1 MPKVKPRKERL
12 AAAEARQ
19 ALSGI
24 LREFAELEEPADSI
38 ADRAVRLG
46 IYNRDAGVLLP
57 LSDFESAL
65 ETEEIL
71 DDILL
76 ELTALERLSHEPKEW
91 ISLEDAARELG
102 LAKELGLD

>member
-1 MPKVKPRKERL
+1 MAKVGPGSRRL
-12 AAAEARQ
+12 AAAEARDE
-19 ALSGI
+19 LSSI
-24 LREFAELEEPADSI
+24 LHEFAELGKPGDSI

-57 LSDFESAL
+57 LADFERAV

-76 ELTALERLSHEPKEW
+76 ELSVAERLARGPGEW
-91 ISLEDAARELG
+91 SSLEEVARELG
-102 LAKELGLD
+102 LGLD

>member
-1 MPKVKPRKERL
+1 VAKAKTESRRL
-12 AAAEARQ
+12 AATEAREE
-19 ALSGI
+19 LSSI
-24 LREFAELEEPADSI
+24 LHSFAELGTPSNSI

-57 LSDFESAL
+57 LADFERAL

-76 ELTALERLSHEPKEW
+76 ELSIAERLARGSNRWH
-91 ISLEDAARELG
+91 SLEEVARELG
-102 LAKELGLD
+102 LADKLNG

>member
-1 MPKVKPRKERL
+1 MAKAKPKKSRL
-12 AAAEARQ
+12 AATEAREE
-19 ALSGI
+19 LSAI
-24 LREFAELEEPADSI
+24 LHQFAELDEPGDSI

-57 LSDFESAL
+57 LADFERAV

-76 ELTALERLSHEPKEW
+76 ELSVTERLARGPDGW
-91 ISLEDAARELG
+91 RSLEEVARELG
-102 LAKELGLD
+102 LAAELGID

>member
-1 MPKVKPRKERL
+1 VAKVKPESRRL
-12 AAAEARQ
+12 AATEAREE
-19 ALSGI
+19 LSSI
-24 LREFAELEEPADSI
+24 LHQFAELGEPSDSI

-57 LSDFESAL
+57 LADFERAV

-76 ELTALERLSHEPKEW
+76 ELSEAERLGRGSGAW
-91 ISLEDAARELG
+91 RSLEEVARELG
-102 LAKELGLD
+102 LESDLGLD

>member
-1 MPKVKPRKERL
+1 VAKVKPGSRRL
-12 AAAEARQ
+12 AATEAREE
-19 ALSGI
+19 LSSI
-24 LREFAELEEPADSI
+24 LHQFAELGEPSDSI

-57 LSDFESAL
+57 LADFERAV

-76 ELTALERLSHEPKEW
+76 ELSVAERLARGPDGW
-91 ISLEDAARELG
+91 RSLDEVARELG
-102 LAKELGLD
+102 LATELGID